1 MDGNAMIRRATLPR
15 AIIRRPVIQ
24 RPSLGRI
31 LLTAAWL
38 AFLAAITA
46 IVSILRGDQ

>member
-1 MDGNAMIRRATLPR
+1 MMRRVALPR

-31 LLTAAWL
+31 LLTGVWL
-38 AFLAAITA
+38 AFLATITA
-46 IVSILRGDQ
+46 IVSIMRGDK

>member
-1 MDGNAMIRRATLPR
+1 MMRRVALPR
-15 AIIRRPVIQ
+15 AIIRRPVVQ

-38 AFLAAITA
+38 AFLATITA
-46 IVSILRGDQ
+46 IVSIMRGDK